1 MPQCYI
7 CGTEIPRGQRFK
19 SPRYKNLPFCS
30 ESCYNQYLTS
40 KQQSKPKPKS
50 SSLDKLKS
58 YINDLWQGQVNWPFM
73 MRQIKNLK
81 EEYDVDDKDIRLML
95 KYAIEY
101 EGVKVN
107 PEYGLLQFIQ
117 YLQPAKEFAED
128 ILRNKEL
135 AESMEDDEVEWVKV
149 GRQGKKWLRDVE
161 FGGVE

>member
-7 CGTEIPRGQRFK
+7 CGAEIPRGQRYK
-19 SPRYKNLPFCS
+19 SPRYKNFSFCS
-30 ESCYNQYLTS
+30 ESCYNQYLAS
-40 KQQSKPKPKS
+40 KQQSNPS
-50 SSLDKLKS
+50 SSLYKLKS
-58 YINDLWQGQVNWPFM
+58 YINDLWQGEVNWPFM

-117 YLQPAKEFAED
+117 YLQPAKEFAKD

-135 AESMEDDEVEWVKV
+135 AENMEDDEIEWVKASK
-149 GRQGKKWLRDVE
+149 GSGKRWMKGDWKFEILH
-161 FGGVE
+161 

>member
-1 MPQCYI
+1 MSKCYI
-7 CGTEIPRGQRFK
+7 CEIEIPRGQRFK
-19 SPRYKNLPFCS
+19 SPRYKNLSFCS

-40 KQQSKPKPKS
+40 KQQPKSS
-50 SSLDKLKS
+50 SSLDKLKA
-58 YINDLWQGQVNWPFM
+58 YINNLWQGQVNWPFM

-81 EEYDVDDKDIRLML
+81 EEYGVSDKDIRLML

-101 EGVKVN
+101 EDAKVN

-135 AESMEDDEVEWVKV
+135 AESMEEDKVEWVKTSK
-149 GRQGKKWLRDVE
+149 GKNKWMKGDWK
-161 FGGVE
+161 F